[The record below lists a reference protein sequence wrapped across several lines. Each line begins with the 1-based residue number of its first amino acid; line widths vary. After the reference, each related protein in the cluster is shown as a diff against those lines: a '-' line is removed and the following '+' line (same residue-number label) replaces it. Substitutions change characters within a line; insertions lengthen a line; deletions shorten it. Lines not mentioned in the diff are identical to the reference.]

1 MPKNL
6 KGDDHMNKNLYNK
19 ILEAGRITPEIKKEH
34 FAGMEVKEIRNTLE
48 ELGLDRHIPIEL
60 MSTEIAL
67 LTPFG
72 VLMQIRPTDHDKLG
86 MWGGV
91 LNYGEEPASGA
102 VRELREETGI
112 VIEESQLEF
121 KELDEHFHEYAN
133 GDKALFKAYRYVV
146 RFDYVPK
153 VVTDEE
159 SVGAVMVAHIILE
172 HQQKF
177 IGEVLEELNN

>member
-1 MPKNL
+1 
-6 KGDDHMNKNLYNK
+6 MNKNLYAE
-19 ILEAGRITPEIKKEH
+19 ISEAGRVTTKIKREN
-34 FAGMEVKEIRNTLE
+34 FAGMKVKEIRDFLE

-72 VLMQIRPTDHDKLG
+72 VLMQVRPTDHDQLG

-91 LNYGEEPASGA
+91 LRDGENPVQGA
-102 VRELREETGI
+102 IRELYEETGI

-121 KELDEHFHEYAN
+121 KELNDHFHEYAN
-133 GDKALFKAYRYVV
+133 GDKAYFKSFRYVV
-146 RFDYVPK
+146 RFDKVPK

-159 SVGAVMVAHIILE
+159 SVGAVMVAHIILG
-172 HQQKF
+172 HQQEF
-177 IGEVLEELNN
+177 IGRVLSEINN

>member
-1 MPKNL
+1 
-6 KGDDHMNKNLYNK
+6 MNKNLYNE
-19 ILEAGRITPEIKKEH
+19 ILEAGRVTAKIKREH
-34 FAGMEVKEIRNTLE
+34 FAGMDFKTIRNALE
-48 ELGLDRHIPIEL
+48 ELGLDRHMPIEL
-60 MSTEIAL
+60 MSTEIAI

-72 VLMQIRPTDHDKLG
+72 VLMQVRPTDHDQLG

-91 LNYGEEPASGA
+91 LNDGEDPASGA

-112 VIEESQLEF
+112 IIDESQLEF
-121 KELDEHFHEYAN
+121 KELNEHSHEYAN
-133 GDKALFKAYRYVV
+133 GDKAYFKSFRYVV

-172 HQQKF
+172 HQQEF
-177 IGEVLEELNN
+177 IGKVLRELNN

>member
-1 MPKNL
+1 
-6 KGDDHMNKNLYNK
+6 MNKNLYNE
-19 ILEAGRITPEIKKEH
+19 ILEAGRVTTKIKKEH
-34 FAGMEVKEIRNTLE
+34 FAGMDVKTIRNTLE
-48 ELGLDRHIPIEL
+48 ELGLDRHMPIEL

-72 VLMQIRPTDHDKLG
+72 VLMQVRPTDHDQLG

-91 LNYGEEPASGA
+91 LNDGENPVSGA

-112 VIEESQLEF
+112 IVDESQLEF
-121 KELDEHFHEYAN
+121 KELNEHFHEYAN
-133 GDKALFKAYRYVV
+133 GDKAYFKSFRYVV

-159 SVGAVMVAHIILE
+159 SVGAVMVAHIILD
-172 HQQKF
+172 HQQEF
-177 IGEVLEELNN
+177 IGRILREEEELNN